1 MKHKNSHLLV
11 GYWSR
16 IRGGRDIPDQT
27 DIDPRAIKRM
37 LSHVFILEAR
47 DPARASYRLAGTWLC
62 DRFGFEL
69 KGTSF
74 LATWDVQSHNPLV
87 LLMKQSLALKQ
98 PVCMSSIGS
107 TSSCAM
113 IEMET
118 ILAPLSFGRETPTR
132 FLGIV
137 QILGDAGAH
146 LGNPISFQR
155 LAGSKLIQEDERLP
169 DSPPPSASPPVP
181 PQPLRGH
188 PKAPHLR
195 LVISREKPVGV
206 HFDMDEDMR
215 KLIATLDIT
224 PVGKLSLLS

>member
-1 MKHKNSHLLV
+1 MKHRNSHLLV

-16 IRGGRDIPDQT
+16 IRRGREVPDQS

-37 LSHVFILEAR
+37 LSHVFILEAGE
-47 DPARASYRLAGTWLC
+47 PARASYRLAGTWLC

-74 LATWDVQSHNPLV
+74 LATWDAQSHNPLA
-87 LLMKQSLALKQ
+87 LLLKQSLALRQ

-107 TSSCAM
+107 TASCSM

-118 ILAPLSFGRETPTR
+118 VLAPLSFGQEAPSR
-132 FLGIV
+132 FLGIM

-146 LGNPISFQR
+146 MGNPIAFQR
-155 LAGSKLIQEDERLP
+155 LAGSKLIQEDEP
-169 DSPPPSASPPVP
+169 FSEGPPPPAPPVL
-181 PQPLRGH
+181 PQTARSH

-195 LVISREKPVGV
+195 LVVSREKPAGV
-206 HFDMDEDMR
+206 HFEMDDDMR
-215 KLIATLDIT
+215 KLIAALQIS
-224 PVGKLSLLS
+224 PKLSLLR

>member
-1 MKHKNSHLLV
+1 MKHRNSHLLV

-16 IRGGRDIPDQT
+16 IRRGRDIPDQT

-37 LSHVFILEAR
+37 LSHVFIVEAR

-74 LATWDVQSHNPLV
+74 LATWDVPSHNPLV
-87 LLMKQSLALKQ
+87 LLLKQSLALRQ
-98 PVCMSSIGS
+98 PACLSSIGT

-118 ILAPLSFGRETPTR
+118 ILAPLSFGQAAPTR

-137 QILGDAGAH
+137 QILGEPGAH
-146 LGNPISFQR
+146 LGNPVSFQR
-155 LAGSKLIQEDERLP
+155 LAGSKLIQEDESFP
-169 DSPPPSASPPVP
+169 NSPPPPAPPPIP

-195 LVISREKPVGV
+195 LVISREKPASA
-206 HFDMDEDMR
+206 HFEMDEHMR
-215 KLIATLDIT
+215 RLIAALEIA
-224 PVGKLSLLS
+224 PLRKLSLLS

>member
-1 MKHKNSHLLV
+1 MKHRNSHLLV

-16 IRGGRDIPDQT
+16 IRRGREVPDQT

-37 LSHVFILEAR
+37 LSHVFIVDAR

-74 LATWDVQSHNPLV
+74 LSTWDVQSHNPLV
-87 LLMKQSLALKQ
+87 LLLRQSLALKQ
-98 PVCMSSIGS
+98 PVCISSIGA

-118 ILAPLSFGRETPTR
+118 ILAPLSFSQAGATR
-132 FLGIV
+132 FLGMV
-137 QILGDAGAH
+137 QILGDASAH

-155 LAGSKLIQEDERLP
+155 LAGSKVIQEDEP
-169 DSPPPSASPPVP
+169 FSDSPPPPAPPPMP
-181 PQPLRGH
+181 PQQLRGH

-195 LVISREKPVGV
+195 LVVSREKPVSAQ
-206 HFDMDEDMR
+206 FAMDEDMR
-215 KLIATLDIT
+215 KLITALQIT
-224 PVGKLSLLS
+224 PATKLSLLR